1 VFFFCVFG
9 LTDRDKMN
17 GVGWVLWS
25 RNVHK
30 MAIIK
35 LFDFFF
41 CAVCMAAI
49 LFEDVWSGGGDTR
62 SSKSTQKKEIKN
74 IYKTQELLIAV

>member
-1 VFFFCVFG
+1 MVSGGFYG
-9 LTDRDKMN
+9 LEMCTKWQSLN
-17 GVGWVLWS
+17 SL
-25 RNVHK
+25 
-30 MAIIK
+30 I
-35 LFDFFF
+35 FF

-62 SSKSTQKKEIKN
+62 SSKSTQKKQIKN